1 MINYIRSELYRA
13 VRTRKLYYFT
23 GVLMVLSLILHVSI
37 YFFSP
42 RYATTSFSYS
52 NLVANPMIFGVMG
65 ICIVYLLYEDSRQN
79 GNLKNTVAFGI
90 GRGAIFIGECITAL
104 AVAVI
109 SMVLVLA
116 VWIAGA
122 VCLLEPAG
130 PVALKDL
137 LLEIPAVFLIASAAV
152 ASGILCIGFFE
163 KSFTGLAAC
172 ICFWLIL
179 PKAVFYLGLK
189 NKVFYQISLLFPD
202 NLFYINK
209 NNVDMSTCLTAWDT
223 PEGMADCILVG
234 ALWLAV
240 FTVGGV
246 LILKKR
252 DLC

>member
-1 MINYIRSELYRA
+1 
-13 VRTRKLYYFT
+13 
-23 GVLMVLSLILHVSI
+23 
-37 YFFSP
+37 
-42 RYATTSFSYS
+42 
-52 NLVANPMIFGVMG
+52 
-65 ICIVYLLYEDSRQN
+65 
-79 GNLKNTVAFGI
+79 
-90 GRGAIFIGECITAL
+90 
-104 AVAVI
+104 
-109 SMVLVLA
+109 MVLVLA

-209 NNVDMSTCLTAWDT
+209 NNVNMSTCLTAWDT